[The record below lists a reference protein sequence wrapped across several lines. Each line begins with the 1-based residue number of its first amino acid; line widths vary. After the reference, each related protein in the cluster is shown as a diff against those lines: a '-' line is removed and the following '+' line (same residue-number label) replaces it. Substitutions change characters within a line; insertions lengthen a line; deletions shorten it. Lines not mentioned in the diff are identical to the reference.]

1 MIKPNYLLI
10 ALLLP
15 FFMGNIKATTY
26 YVDSQGGNDANSGIS
41 TSAAWN
47 TISKV
52 NSFGFNFGDTI
63 SFKAGSR
70 FILTATFFP
79 PNNNITF
86 NSYDSG
92 ARPVIDGNGVY
103 QCVQL
108 GYPNNNGKSYITFN
122 GIKFVNGAGINIAL
136 IECDHITFESCN
148 IDSGKEG
155 GIYSGL
161 GSYLT
166 IRNSTLS
173 YHNTTKPYG
182 GQHGIYVDGTDN
194 VLMEYDTANYNAH
207 SGFRVAYGYDNASTD
222 SMIMR
227 YCVSQFNGDY
237 AVENDGNT
245 NSSFYYNLFE
255 NNPANT
261 WSGSIYIWNVYTPPT
276 NCNYYNNTIITHG
289 NGNMSVQID
298 NYSAIS
304 NIVFKNNIFYNTGS
318 SSHVIWFN
326 GISTPTGWTF
336 NNNLYYSSVNDY
348 SHFWNPTTSSDVSF
362 ATWQGY
368 GYDAN
373 SIYAN
378 PLFNNYATGDYSLQS
393 GSPAI
398 NSGTFVGL
406 TTDINGN
413 SVPSTY
419 PDLGAF
425 QHLTT
430 QNIRANIKVLL
441 QGPNNNGTMS
451 TFLNSHNMIP
461 LSQPFNSSPWNYSG
475 SESVSKI
482 PSNIVDWILVE
493 LRSTIANYAVV
504 ARRAAFLKND
514 GTIVDLDGSSSLQF
528 NNINSGN
535 YYIVI
540 KYINTIE
547 TWSKNGGLLFTN
559 TTVSYDFTSAQSQA
573 YGNNLLLVG
582 SKWCI
587 YSGDINQDG
596 IVDGDDLLSINNDNS
611 TITYHVVKDLNGD
624 GLVDLSDLIID
635 DDNNTNQI
643 ARIMPSG
650 AL

>member
-1 MIKPNYLLI
+1 MFRSIFFFATLILLF
-10 ALLLP
+10 L
-15 FFMGNIKATTY
+15 MGNLNAATY
-26 YVDSQGGNDANSGIS
+26 YVDNGEGNDGNSGKS
-41 TSAAWN
+41 TSLPWKTLNKVQSSAFN
-47 TISKV
+47 SGDIISLKCG
-52 NSFGFNFGDTI
+52 N
-63 SFKAGSR
+63 R
-70 FILTATFFP
+70 YILTADFNVP
-79 PNNNITF
+79 ANNITF
-86 NSYDSG
+86 NSYG
-92 ARPVIDGNGVY
+92 TGTRPTIDGNLLYV
-103 QCVQL
+103 CVKL
-108 GYPNNNGKSYITFN
+108 GYPISSKSYVTFN
-122 GIKFVNGAGINIAL
+122 GIRFVRGGDINVSL

-166 IRNSTLS
+166 VRNSTSS

-182 GQHGIYVDGTDN
+182 GQHGIHVDGTDN

-207 SGFRVAYGYDNASTD
+207 SGFRVAYGYDNASTR

-326 GISTPTGWTF
+326 GIFTPTGWTF

-378 PLFNNYATGDYSLQS
+378 PLFNNYATGDYSLQI
-393 GSPAI
+393 G
-398 NSGTFVGL
+398 
-406 TTDINGN
+406 
-413 SVPSTY
+413 
-419 PDLGAF
+419 
-425 QHLTT
+425 
-430 QNIRANIKVLL
+430 RA
-441 QGPNNNGTMS
+441 
-451 TFLNSHNMIP
+451 
-461 LSQPFNSSPWNYSG
+461 
-475 SESVSKI
+475 
-482 PSNIVDWILVE
+482 
-493 LRSTIANYAVV
+493 
-504 ARRAAFLKND
+504 
-514 GTIVDLDGSSSLQF
+514 
-528 NNINSGN
+528 
-535 YYIVI
+535 
-540 KYINTIE
+540 
-547 TWSKNGGLLFTN
+547 
-559 TTVSYDFTSAQSQA
+559 
-573 YGNNLLLVG
+573 
-582 SKWCI
+582 
-587 YSGDINQDG
+587 
-596 IVDGDDLLSINNDNS
+596 
-611 TITYHVVKDLNGD
+611 HV
-624 GLVDLSDLIID
+624 
-635 DDNNTNQI
+635 
-643 ARIMPSG
+643 
-650 AL
+650 